1 MIDTDKYEGHTEG
14 PWITKVNQQVYD
26 KDNNP
31 IATVEYFAQ
40 ENHSHYNKV
49 LIADAPLLLEE
60 VKRLYREPRMTIDE
74 WNTKPEG
81 PCVTVYMNGCEY
93 VGCLRLYKNE
103 DGEVIE

>member
-1 MIDTDKYEGHTEG
+1 MIDTDKYEGHTPA

-40 ENHSHYNKV
+40 ENHSYYNKV

-60 VKRLYREPRMTIDE
+60 VKRLYGEPR
-74 WNTKPEG
+74 
-81 PCVTVYMNGCEY
+81 VTVDDYHKKGDLY
-93 VGCLRLYKNE
+93 VTVRFP
-103 DGEVIE
+103 DGEEYSGLVEKQEGEEE